1 MTNTGIPIPGSN
13 GHMSKTRNVNVASLP
28 QDVMEQLRTHA
39 GDDLQQVLQ
48 TEIGNCTRSR
58 RELPAL
64 EWLLEGV
71 TPDLFDTEEDREW
84 MNMRPVGEE
93 LL

>member
-1 MTNTGIPIPGSN
+1 
-13 GHMSKTRNVNVASLP
+13 MSKTRNAHVVSLP
-28 QDVMEQLRTHA
+28 EGVNEQQRANA

-58 RELPAL
+58 RGLPTL

-84 MNMRPVGEE
+84 MNMRSVGEE